1 MPPVRSLFP
10 RELALNIADVVFPPP
25 HPYLH
30 DPVGWV
36 TGGRMNDHPTRVG
49 RRILESVAKHRYTAV
64 QACHGIGKTFTAAEV
79 VAWWLDVHPP
89 GEAFVV
95 TTAPTGEQV
104 KSVLWR
110 EIGKAHTRGELSGRI
125 TMDAHWYFRI
135 AGRDELVGFGRKPAD
150 HDPAAFSGIHA
161 RYVLVIID
169 EACGV
174 PQQLYDAVDS
184 LATNQHAR
192 VLAIGNPDDP
202 QSFFAKVC
210 GSGKERWD
218 HVIEVNAFD
227 SPNFTEE
234 ELSKTRLVTDPVT
247 GRTVEEF
254 VYAELRQYMER
265 HGYQPSTESVPARL
279 REMLVTPE
287 WVAERLRRWGPGSP
301 VFQAKV
307 LGQFPDLSDRS
318 VFTKS
323 MLRKCYETDLPGMDA
338 GVRAFDIAEE
348 GGDRSIGYWNRG
360 GVVRWLYAGPKQELP
375 ETAADL
381 YGIMA
386 PYPDVPAWI
395 DANGI
400 GVHTFYALRDK
411 GMPVLKFIGSHAAF
425 EPEYAN
431 RRAEAYFHMKRM
443 AETGELDLD
452 ATDEGHADDLEND
465 LLAIRWKVDGG
476 GRLLLE
482 SKEDMAKRG
491 VKSTDHGDAA
501 SMSCQS
507 PAGHLQAAAD
517 LNRTRGQRRKSEGF
531 TGDLLN
537 RAM

>member
-1 MPPVRSLFP
+1 MVLRDGTPPVRSLFP
-10 RELALNIADVVFPPP
+10 RTLALELANVVFPPP
-25 HPYLH
+25 HPFLH
-30 DPVGWV
+30 DPLGWA
-36 TGGRMNDHPTRVG
+36 RERLRDQPTRIG
-49 RRILESVAKHRYTAV
+49 QRILQSVVKHRYTAV
-64 QACHGIGKTFTAAEV
+64 QACHGVGKTFTAAEV

-104 KSVLWR
+104 RSVLWR
-110 EIGKAHTRGELSGRI
+110 EIGKAHTRGDLPGRI

-135 AGRDELVGFGRKPAD
+135 AGKDELVGFGRKPAD

-161 RYVLVIID
+161 RYVLVVID

-174 PQQLYDAVDS
+174 PKQLYDAVDS
-184 LATNQHAR
+184 LATNAHAR

-210 GSGKERWD
+210 GTGDERWD
-218 HVIEVNAFD
+218 NVIRVNAFD
-227 SPNFTEE
+227 SPLFTEE
-234 ELSKTRLVTDPVT
+234 ALEP
-247 GRTVEEF
+247 
-254 VYAELRQYMER
+254 YPELREYMEQ
-265 HGYQPSTESVPARL
+265 HGYQPSTESIPHHL
-279 REMLVTPE
+279 RDLLVDPL

-307 LGQFPDLSDRS
+307 LGQFPDVGDRN
-318 VFTKS
+318 VFTKAL
-323 MLRKCYETDLPGMDA
+323 LRKCYENDLPGMGA

-348 GGDRSIGYWNRG
+348 GGDRSIGYWNRDG
-360 GVVRWLYAGPKQELP
+360 ALRFLYEGPKQELP
-375 ETAADL
+375 ETSDDL

-395 DANGI
+395 DSNGI
-400 GVHTFYALRDK
+400 GVHVFYDLRRR
-411 GMPVLKFIGSHAAF
+411 GMPVVKFIGSHAAY

-431 RRAEAYFHMKRM
+431 RRAEAYFAMKRM

-452 ATDEGHADDLEND
+452 PVDEGHADDLEND
-465 LLAIRWKVDGG
+465 LLAIRWKVDGR

-482 SKEDMAKRG
+482 SKEEMAKRG
-491 VKSTDHGDAA
+491 VKSTDHGDGA
-501 SMSCQS
+501 SMACQS

-517 LNRTRGQRRKSEGF
+517 LQRTKGAPKRKSGL
-531 TGDLLN
+531 TGDLLD